1 MKALENIG
9 ILVKAK
15 NFLVYQGE
23 VESIAMKNAK
33 DRTAM
38 FEKISKY
45 VYPVQLASFCT
56 FLVEV
61 VKMSRFIETSLSCFL
76 KVWAEKYNIA
86 WHQLSD
92 RIRRLYVTNIYSKN
106 SIIPDKL
113 YSFLCLYLLK
123 EYVEGKSKSNQVEGL
138 A

>member
-1 MKALENIG
+1 MSEHDYVKALENIG

-45 VYPVQLASFCT
+45 VHVCS
-56 FLVEV
+56 VE
-61 VKMSRFIETSLSCFL
+61 LSHS
-76 KVWAEKYNIA
+76 E
-86 WHQLSD
+86 
-92 RIRRLYVTNIYSKN
+92 LYCNTDVHSG
-106 SIIPDKL
+106 S
-113 YSFLCLYLLK
+113 
-123 EYVEGKSKSNQVEGL
+123 
-138 A
+138 

>member
-61 VKMSRFIETSLSCFL
+61 VKMSRFIEASLSCS
-76 KVWAEKYNIA
+76 
-86 WHQLSD
+86 LSGQKSTT
-92 RIRRLYVTNIYSKN
+92 LH
-106 SIIPDKL
+106 SIN
-113 YSFLCLYLLK
+113 YLTAIGV
-123 EYVEGKSKSNQVEGL
+123 YM
-138 A
+138 

>member
-1 MKALENIG
+1 MSENEYVKALEEIG

-45 VYPVQLASFCT
+45 VSSLVKYTRCAKCT
-56 FLVEV
+56 PAVPDTPILPYIMNVSIV
-61 VKMSRFIETSLSCFL
+61 VLLR
-76 KVWAEKYNIA
+76 
-86 WHQLSD
+86 Q
-92 RIRRLYVTNIYSKN
+92 
-106 SIIPDKL
+106 
-113 YSFLCLYLLK
+113 CLTLF
-123 EYVEGKSKSNQVEGL
+123 
-138 A
+138 

>member
-1 MKALENIG
+1 MSEHDYVKALENIG

-61 VKMSRFIETSLSCFL
+61 VKLSRFIEASLSCSL
-76 KVWAEKYNIA
+76 KVWTKKYNIA
-86 WHQLSD
+86 
-92 RIRRLYVTNIYSKN
+92 
-106 SIIPDKL
+106 
-113 YSFLCLYLLK
+113 
-123 EYVEGKSKSNQVEGL
+123 
-138 A
+138 